1 MIAQR
6 MNAMTCDLG
15 HFRDL
20 DRLLPATRTTRPEV
34 ARSHLAAIFADHDL
48 RLSAGS
54 VDFSHQQAKLCDAS
68 IGLLRYGT
76 EVEVVAPALD
86 CYVAQLTLDGEV
98 AFRTERFE
106 TRLKPGTL
114 FVMNPGLRY
123 RKTWSRDAQQLMI
136 KIPRRRLAAH
146 AGRPVRFAPVPA
158 RIEEAD
164 GLVGLIAHICR
175 DLANE
180 RGLSASSGLR
190 REMEDLLLSAL
201 LATRANNAGEDGE
214 PGYLRRAEAHIRAQ
228 RGRSVGLSE
237 LVAIT
242 GVSERSLQQAF
253 RRHRDCSPL
262 DYSRDIRLDF
272 ARAAMLSEPGACV
285 TEVALEFGFPHFGRF
300 AQSYAARFGEK
311 PSATVRRRARH

>member
-1 MIAQR
+1 ML
-6 MNAMTCDLG
+6 AMAHDIGNL
-15 HFRDL
+15 RDL

-48 RLSAGS
+48 RLSAGR
-54 VDFSHQQAKLCDAS
+54 VDFSHRQAKLCDVA

-86 CYVAQLTLDGEV
+86 CYMAQLTLDGEV
-98 AFRTERFE
+98 AFRTECFE
-106 TRLKPGTL
+106 TLLKPGTL

-136 KIPRRRLAAH
+136 KIPRRRLASH
-146 AGRPVRFAPVPA
+146 AARPVRFAPHPA
-158 RIEEAD
+158 RIEEAE
-164 GLVGLIAHICR
+164 GLVGLVVHICR

-180 RGLSASSGLR
+180 RGLCAVSGLR

-201 LATRANNAGEDGE
+201 LATRASGAGEESE
-214 PGYLRRAEAHIRAQ
+214 PNYLRRAEAHIRAH
-228 RGRSVGLSE
+228 RARSVGVCE
-237 LVAIT
+237 LVAVT
-242 GVSERSLQQAF
+242 GVSERTLQQAF

-272 ARAAMLSEPGACV
+272 ARAAMLEGASV
-285 TEVALEFGFPHFGRF
+285 TEAALEFGFPHFGRF

-311 PSATVRRRARH
+311 PSATVKRARH